1 MRIVIRSTPNAT
13 ESNGVLLQSELR
25 EAVRLLDR
33 HRMQTVSADVFNET
47 MVIALEHDSDSD
59 KAMAALAG
67 AGFRVS
73 TF

>member
-1 MRIVIRSTPNAT
+1 
-13 ESNGVLLQSELR
+13 
-25 EAVRLLDR
+25 
-33 HRMQTVSADVFNET
+33 MQTASADVFNET
-47 MVIALEHDSDSD
+47 MVIALERDSDSD